1 MIRFDY
7 AYTTKGI
14 SSTLLTITGQSLR
27 FSFTY
32 VQLCH
37 TTKYYTPFDRKV
49 ENIYKSFSEN

>member
-1 MIRFDY
+1 MIRLDY

-27 FSFTY
+27 FTY